1 MALSDTFG
9 VLRERQFRLLWIGQ
23 ATSVIGDGLL
33 PVALAFAVLDG
44 LDGSATALGAVLAAQ
59 YLPLVLFVLA
69 GGVWADRLPRQLVM
83 LTSDVIRGTMQAIL
97 AVLFLTGNAELW
109 HMIVLMAVYGTAEAF
124 FQPAATGLVPETVSK
139 ARLQQANAVLG
150 LTRSGA
156 FVAAPAIAGIVI
168 GIANPG
174 VDFAVD
180 AVTFAVSALSLAVLS
195 IPRRVRE
202 KARESFVA
210 ELAGGWRELVA
221 RRWLWVII
229 VWATSILFMVVA
241 PFMTLGPLVA
251 KESLGG
257 APTWGLIAAAYG
269 LGMVAGGITALRF
282 KPARP
287 MFVCSVAFLMAAPG
301 PALLALRAPA
311 IAIAI
316 AQALAGVSIGFFV
329 AVWQTTMQQHVPPD
343 ALSRVSA
350 WDWLGSFALLP
361 LGLVLAGPVAD
372 QIGVSTT
379 FWISAGWCAASTAVV
394 AALPS
399 IRNLR
404 RIEEP
409 DVGPEAQ
416 PVADPVLVVGEP
428 RS

>member
-83 LTSDVIRGTMQAIL
+83 LASDVIRGTMQAIL

-109 HMIVLMAVYGTAEAF
+109 HLIVLMAVYGTAEAF

-139 ARLQQANAVLG
+139 ARLQQANAMLG

-156 FVAAPAIAGIVI
+156 FVIAPAIAGIVI

-174 VDFAVD
+174 VVFAVD
-180 AVTFAVSALSLAVLS
+180 AITFAVSALSLALLS

-379 FWISAGWCAASTAVV
+379 FWISAIWCAASTAVV

-409 DVGPEAQ
+409 DVGPEAW
-416 PVADPVLVVGEP
+416 PVVDPVLVVGEP
-428 RS
+428 KP

>member
-1 MALSDTFG
+1 VALSDTFG

-44 LDGSATALGAVLAAQ
+44 LDGSATALGAVLAAHF
-59 YLPLVLFVLA
+59 LPLVLFVLA

-83 LTSDVIRGTMQAIL
+83 LTSDVIRGTTQAIL

-139 ARLQQANAVLG
+139 ARLQQANAMLG

-174 VDFAVD
+174 VVFAVD
-180 AVTFAVSALSLAVLS
+180 AVTFAVSALSLALLS

-409 DVGPEAQ
+409 DVVPGAQ
-416 PVADPVLVVGEP
+416 PVVEPAIVIGEP
-428 RS
+428 RP

>member
-1 MALSDTFG
+1 VALPDTFG

-44 LDGSATALGAVLAAQ
+44 LDRSATALGVVLAAHF
-59 YLPLVLFVLA
+59 LPLVLFVLV

-83 LTSDVIRGTMQAIL
+83 LTSDVVRGTVQAIL
-97 AVLFLTGNAELW
+97 AVLFLTGAAELW
-109 HMIVLMAVYGTAEAF
+109 HLIVLIAVYGTAEAF

-139 ARLQQANAVLG
+139 ARLQQANAMLG

-156 FVAAPAIAGIVI
+156 FVAGPAIAGAVI
-168 GIANPG
+168 AVTNPG
-174 VDFAVD
+174 VVFAVD
-180 AVTFAVSALSLAVLS
+180 AVTFAVSAVSLALLRV
-195 IPRRVRE
+195 PRRVRE
-202 KARESFVA
+202 RARESFFA

-229 VWATSILFMVVA
+229 LWATSILFAVFA
-241 PFMTLGPLVA
+241 PFQTLGPLVA

-257 APTWGLIAAAYG
+257 APTWGLIAASFG
-269 LGMVAGGITALRF
+269 LGMVAGGIIALRF
-282 KPARP
+282 KPSRP
-287 MFVCSVAFLMAAPG
+287 MFVCSVAFFLAVPG
-301 PALLALRAPA
+301 PALLAMRAPA

-316 AQALAGVSIGFFV
+316 AQAGAGVAIGFFV

-361 LGLVLAGPVAD
+361 LGFVLAGPVAD

-379 FWISAGWCAASTAVV
+379 LWISAAWCAASTALVV
-394 AALPS
+394 ALPS

-409 DVGPEAQ
+409 EAGAPAQ
-416 PVADPVLVVGEP
+416 PLADPAIVVGEP
-428 RS
+428 KP